1 MRAEPGRQ
9 TAEAPEGR
17 VSVIRPRPSLAA
29 AKALLN
35 PAMTS
40 LNLEPAVAAA
50 TVCVA
55 RAIFNTDNFITRE

>member
-1 MRAEPGRQ
+1 MKILKAYFDKE
-9 TAEAPEGR
+9 TASFAKD
-17 VSVIRPRPSLAA
+17 LTA

-35 PAMTS
+35 PALTG
-40 LNLEPAVAAA
+40 LNLDPAVAAA